1 MPKSKSKSMSMSMP
15 SLRPTLLCL
24 ALLASTL
31 SAQAGQKV
39 WISVGSDA
47 YALLTDL
54 QPGLR
59 SSAQRSLVVSVPD
72 GSTGQ
77 LRRGQELVHVVNVD
91 EDLLPRLSDAVH
103 ESLHHCG
110 GYVRHSSLKEA
121 TQALDAQRSISQR
134 GENAL
139 LAKYPIDNQALVT
152 PMLTQVQDSQILSTI
167 QTLSDF
173 QNRYYTTTHG
183 VSASTYIYNTWTALT
198 AGKSYASVRQVTH
211 PSWPQKSVV
220 LTLQG
225 QTNKKQI
232 IVLGGHMDS
241 ILSGGTNENSRA
253 PGADDDASGIASLTE
268 VIRVMMAN
276 NYRPER
282 TIEFM
287 AYAAEEVGLRGSDA
301 IARDYKAQRK
311 KVKGVL
317 QLDMTNYQGTANDI
331 YLFTDY
337 TNAAQN
343 QFMAN
348 LASTYLPTLKVAY
361 DRCGYGCSDHAS
373 WTNQGF
379 PASFPFESSFN
390 ADNPYIHTSNDTLAN
405 SGNQAAHAAKFSKLA
420 LAYAVEL
427 GSDGK

>member
-1 MPKSKSKSMSMSMP
+1 MP

-24 ALLASTL
+24 ALLTATV
-31 SAQAGQKV
+31 SAQAADKV
-39 WISVGSDA
+39 WISLGSDA
-47 YALLTDL
+47 YALLADL

-59 SSAQRSLVVSVPD
+59 SSAQRTLVVNVPD
-72 GSTGQ
+72 GSSGQ
-77 LRRGQELVHVVNVD
+77 LRRETEVVHVVGVD
-91 EDLLPRLSDAVH
+91 EALLPRLSDAVH
-103 ESLHHCG
+103 ESLRHCG
-110 GYVRHSSLKEA
+110 GYVRHSSLAEA
-121 TQALDAQRSISQR
+121 TQALDSQRSIGQR

-139 LAKYPIDNQALVT
+139 QAKYPIDNQDLVA

-173 QNRYYTTTHG
+173 QNRYYTTSHG
-183 VSASTYIYNTWTALT
+183 VSASDHIYNTWTALA
-198 AGKSYASVRQVTH
+198 AGKPYVSVRQVTH
-211 PSWPQKSVV
+211 ASWPQKSVV
-220 LTLQG
+220 LTLKG
-225 QTNKKQI
+225 QSRKNQI

-268 VIRVMMAN
+268 VIRVLMAN

-282 TIEFM
+282 TIEIM

-301 IARDYKAQRK
+301 IARDYKTQRK

-317 QLDMTNYQGTANDI
+317 QLDMTNYQGTATDI
-331 YLFTDY
+331 YLYTDY
-337 TNAAQN
+337 TNASQN
-343 QFMAN
+343 QFLAN
-348 LASTYLPTLKVAY
+348 LASTYLPTLKVGY

-390 ADNPYIHTSNDTLAN
+390 THDPYIHTSNDTLAN
-405 SGNQAAHAAKFSKLA
+405 TGNQAAHAAKFSKLA

>member
-1 MPKSKSKSMSMSMP
+1 MPLP
-15 SLRPTLLCL
+15 ILRPTLLCL
-24 ALLASTL
+24 ALLATSL
-31 SAQAGQKV
+31 SAQAGDKV
-39 WISVGSDA
+39 WISLGSDA
-47 YALLTDL
+47 YALLAEL

-59 SSAQRSLVVSVPD
+59 SSAQRTLVVSVPD
-72 GSTGQ
+72 GSLGQ
-77 LRRGQELVHVVNVD
+77 LRREQDTVHVVSVD
-91 EDLLPRLSDAVH
+91 EALLPRLSDAVH
-103 ESLHHCG
+103 ESLRHCG
-110 GYVRHSSLKEA
+110 GYVRHSSLAEA
-121 TQALDAQRSISQR
+121 TQSLDAQRSIAQR

-139 LAKYPIDNQALVT
+139 LATYPIDNQALVT

-173 QNRYYTTTHG
+173 QNRYYTTSHG
-183 VSASTYIYNTWTALT
+183 TAASKHIYDTWTALA
-198 AGKSYASVRQVTH
+198 AGKGYASVRQVTH
-211 PSWPQKSVV
+211 AAWPQKSVV

-225 QTNKKQI
+225 QSRKKQI

-268 VIRVMMAN
+268 VIRVLMAN

-317 QLDMTNYQGTANDI
+317 QLDMTNYQGTATDI
-331 YLFTDY
+331 YLYTDY
-337 TNAAQN
+337 TNASQN
-343 QFMAN
+343 QFLAN
-348 LASTYLPTLKVAY
+348 LASTYLPTLTVGY

-390 ADNPYIHTSNDTLAN
+390 THDPYIHSSNDTLAN
-405 SGNQAAHAAKFSKLA
+405 MGNQAAHAAKFAKLA

>member
-1 MPKSKSKSMSMSMP
+1 MPMP

-24 ALLASTL
+24 TLLAASL
-31 SAQAGQKV
+31 SAQAGEKV
-39 WISVGSDA
+39 WISLDA
-47 YALLTDL
+47 KAFGLLTEL

-59 SSAQRSLVVSVPD
+59 SQAQRSLVVSVPE
-72 GSTGQ
+72 GNSGQ
-77 LRRGQELVHVVNVD
+77 LRRDQDLVHVVQVD

-110 GYVRHSSLKEA
+110 GYVRHNSLAEA

-134 GENAL
+134 GENSL
-139 LAKYPIDNQALVT
+139 LAMYPIDNQALVT
-152 PMLTQVQDSQILSTI
+152 PMLSQVQDSQILSTI

-173 QNRYYTTTHG
+173 QNRYYTTSHG
-183 VSASTYIYNTWTALT
+183 VSASDHIYNTWSALG
-198 AGKSYASVRQVTH
+198 AGKSYVSVRQVTH
-211 PSWPQKSVV
+211 AAWPQKSVV
-220 LTLQG
+220 MTITG
-225 QTNKKQI
+225 QSRKKQI

-268 VIRVMMAN
+268 VIRVLMAN

-282 TIEFM
+282 TLEFM

-311 KVKGVL
+311 RVKGVL
-317 QLDMTNYQGTANDI
+317 QLDMTNYQGTATDI
-331 YLFTDY
+331 YLYTDY

-343 QFMAN
+343 QFLAN
-348 LASTYLPTLKVAY
+348 LASTYLPTLKVGY

-390 ADNPYIHTSNDTLAN
+390 THDPYIHTSNDTLAN
-405 SGNQAAHAAKFSKLA
+405 MGNQAAHAAKFSKLA